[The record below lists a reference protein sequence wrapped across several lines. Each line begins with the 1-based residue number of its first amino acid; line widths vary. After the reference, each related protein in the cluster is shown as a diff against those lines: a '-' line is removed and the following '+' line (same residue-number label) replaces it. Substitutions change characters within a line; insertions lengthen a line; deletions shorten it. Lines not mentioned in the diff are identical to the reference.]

1 MKKKGIVISII
12 VVLAFVA
19 AILAL
24 KKGAQKPI
32 EVKTHSIKKGN
43 LVASF
48 SSNGTVESKEKKEY
62 YTLTSGKVLKVNF
75 KVSDKVKKGDILV
88 EFEVQDMSNQLKTA
102 ELQYDSAKIQLENL
116 KKQKENLN
124 NVPAQNTQNQGIS
137 IDDQIKLQQNQV
149 EIARLNVENIKQN
162 ILKQQRYIK
171 SDFDGVVTQLN
182 VKEGAP
188 APMQMPVVV
197 VEDVNN
203 LRVAVNI
210 NQFDSDKIKE
220 GMEANIK
227 FLDNSV
233 KGKVI
238 SIDKVATK
246 TMSAS
251 GSDTVVKAYV
261 DVIETTDVI
270 KPGFDVDV
278 DIKVAEQNNVLV
290 IPTEALITDKENN
303 VKVFVVENGAVKL
316 KNIKIGLQSD
326 FDVEVISGL
335 KEGDR
340 VVLNPAAT
348 LKDGMKVLD
357 KDVTKW

>member
-1 MKKKGIVISII
+1 MKKKGIVISLI
-12 VVLAFVA
+12 VVLVFVA
-19 AILAL
+19 TIFSL

-32 EVKTHSIKKGN
+32 EVKTSTVKKDN
-43 LVASF
+43 LIASF
-48 SSNGTVESKEKKEY
+48 SSSGTVESKEKKEY
-62 YTLTSGKVLKVNF
+62 YALTSGKVIKVNV
-75 KVSDKVKKGDILV
+75 KVSDKVKKGDVLV

-102 ELQYDSAKIQLENL
+102 ELQYESAKIQLDNL

-124 NVPAQNTQNQGIS
+124 NLPAQNTQNQGVS
-137 IDDQIKLQQNQV
+137 IDDQIKLQENQV
-149 EIARLNVENIKQN
+149 EIARLNVLNIKQN
-162 ILKQQRYIK
+162 ISKQQRYIK
-171 SDFDGVVTQLN
+171 ADFDGVVTQLN

-197 VEDVNN
+197 VENVNN

-210 NQFDSDKIKE
+210 NQFDSDKIKD

-227 FLDNSV
+227 FLDYGV
-233 KGKVI
+233 KGKVV

-261 DVIETTDVI
+261 DITETTDVI

-278 DIKVAEQNNVLV
+278 DIKVAEKKDVLI
-290 IPTEALITDKENN
+290 IPIEALITDKENN
-303 VKVFVVENGAVKL
+303 VKVFVVENGIAKL
-316 KNIKIGLQSD
+316 TNIKIGLQSD
-326 FDVEVISGL
+326 FDVEVVSGL

-357 KDVTKW
+357 KDVTK